1 MVIFRTSCVNSGGE
15 RREKGDGI
23 CDWNPFR
30 AFLPLPLLSPLFAPA
45 PQATELDIFK
55 NCEGSQ
61 TKMPQKVRSIKEL
74 ISKK

>member
-23 CDWNPFR
+23 CDWNPFC
-30 AFLPLPLLSPLFAPA
+30 AFLPLPSPFFVPA
-45 PQATELDIFK
+45 PLAIELDIFK

-61 TKMPQKVRSIKEL
+61 RNMPQKVRSIKEL